1 MNGYRLL
8 QGFAVHVGD
17 QGGAV
22 GYIGNLRRWD
32 HVLKDTLYA
41 TQEILGNAAG
51 VSAIVVFLW
60 HRYAD
65 HLPFFRYTDASFCG
79 IATGGS

>member
-1 MNGYRLL
+1 MFFISTWHLAMNGFRLL

-17 QGGAV
+17 PGGAV

-32 HVLKDTLYA
+32 HVMKDTLYA

-51 VSAIVVFLW
+51 VSAHGLAALVSYLT
-60 HRYAD
+60 R
-65 HLPFFRYTDASFCG
+65 S
-79 IATGGS
+79 S